1 MLSPLHRQNRLSQ
14 VWRVVYPCGIHFL
27 ISQIVANVSL
37 AVILKG
43 MGGTMDDFN
52 SHTIFLTGITALL
65 TMIPCLYFYKKD
77 VRARVMGGLI
87 PKAGGRRL
95 KAGEGLWLLLI
106 GASLATFANMLVAAL
121 QNILPVREYQETMNQ
136 ITSGKSI
143 WMLVFWMGIVAPI
156 AEEMVFR
163 WLIYFRLRDYMRM
176 GMAMA
181 VSGILFGIYH
191 MNLTQAVYASI
202 LGMMFAYFLEITGNL
217 WASVLLHIG
226 ANCWSVLMPEI
237 LLRIPKEAYVPAVL
251 AIEAILF
258 AGLLT
263 GISYFKKHMVNQRT
277 L

>member
-27 ISQIVANVSL
+27 ISQIVANVGL

-65 TMIPCLYFYKKD
+65 TMIPCLYFYKRD
-77 VRARVMGGLI
+77 VRARVTGGLI

-143 WMLVFWMGIVAPI
+143 WMLVFWMGIVAPV

-202 LGMMFAYFLEITGNL
+202 LGMMFAYFVEITGNL

>member
-27 ISQIVANVSL
+27 ISQIVANVGL

-65 TMIPCLYFYKKD
+65 TMIPCLYFYKRD
-77 VRARVMGGLI
+77 VRARVTGGLI
-87 PKAGGRRL
+87 SKAGGRRL

-143 WMLVFWMGIVAPI
+143 WMLVFWMGIVAPV

-181 VSGILFGIYH
+181 VSGIFFGIYH

>member
-27 ISQIVANVSL
+27 ISQIVANVGL

-65 TMIPCLYFYKKD
+65 TMIPCLYFYKRD
-77 VRARVMGGLI
+77 IRARVTGGLI

-95 KAGEGLWLLLI
+95 KAGEELWLLLI

-143 WMLVFWMGIVAPI
+143 WMLVFWMGIVAPV

-237 LLRIPKEAYVPAVL
+237 LLSIPEKIYVPAVL
-251 AIEAILF
+251 TIEMILLF
-258 AGLLT
+258 GLIT
-263 GISYFKKHMVNQRT
+263 GCSYFYKHKVRQRT

>member
-27 ISQIVANVSL
+27 ISQIVANVGL

-65 TMIPCLYFYKKD
+65 TMIPCLYFYKRD
-77 VRARVMGGLI
+77 VRARVTGGLI

-121 QNILPVREYQETMNQ
+121 QNILPVREYQENMNQ

-143 WMLVFWMGIVAPI
+143 WMLVFWMGIVAPV

-258 AGLLT
+258 VGLLT

>member
-27 ISQIVANVSL
+27 ISQIVANVGL

-65 TMIPCLYFYKKD
+65 TMMPCLYFYKRD
-77 VRARVMGGLI
+77 VRARVTGGLI

-143 WMLVFWMGIVAPI
+143 WMLVFWMGIVAPV

>member
-27 ISQIVANVSL
+27 ISQIIANVGL

-65 TMIPCLYFYKKD
+65 TMIPCLYFYKRD
-77 VRARVMGGLI
+77 VRARVTGGLI

-143 WMLVFWMGIVAPI
+143 WMLVFWMGIVAPV

>member
-27 ISQIVANVSL
+27 ISQIVANVGL

-65 TMIPCLYFYKKD
+65 TMIPCLYFYKRD
-77 VRARVMGGLI
+77 VRARVTGGLI
-87 PKAGGRRL
+87 SKAGGRRL
-95 KAGEGLWLLLI
+95 KVGEGLWLLLI

-258 AGLLT
+258 VGLLT

>member
-27 ISQIVANVSL
+27 ISQIVANVGL

-95 KAGEGLWLLLI
+95 KVGEGLWLLLI

-143 WMLVFWMGIVAPI
+143 WMLVFWMGIVAPV

>member
-1 MLSPLHRQNRLSQ
+1 MEGGLSLWDPL
-14 VWRVVYPCGIHFL
+14 L
-27 ISQIVANVSL
+27 ISQIVANVGL

-65 TMIPCLYFYKKD
+65 TMIPCLYFYKRD
-77 VRARVMGGLI
+77 VRARVTGGLI

-143 WMLVFWMGIVAPI
+143 WMLVFWMGIVAPV

-202 LGMMFAYFLEITGNL
+202 LGMMFAYFLENDRKSVGKRPASYRRQLLVCSYAGNSFKDSKR
-217 WASVLLHIG
+217 SVCSRSFGNRSNTFCRTFDRNLL
-226 ANCWSVLMPEI
+226 
-237 LLRIPKEAYVPAVL
+237 
-251 AIEAILF
+251 F
-258 AGLLT
+258 
-263 GISYFKKHMVNQRT
+263 
-277 L
+277 

>member
-1 MLSPLHRQNRLSQ
+1 M
-14 VWRVVYPCGIHFL
+14 
-27 ISQIVANVSL
+27 ISQIVANVGL

-65 TMIPCLYFYKKD
+65 TMIPCLYFYKRD
-77 VRARVMGGLI
+77 VRARVTGGLI

-143 WMLVFWMGIVAPI
+143 WMLVFWMGIVAPV

>member
-27 ISQIVANVSL
+27 ISQIVANVGL

-65 TMIPCLYFYKKD
+65 TMIPCLYFYKRD
-77 VRARVMGGLI
+77 VRARVTGGLI

-143 WMLVFWMGIVAPI
+143 WMLVFWMGIVAPV

-202 LGMMFAYFLEITGNL
+202 LGMMFAYFLEITENL

>member
-1 MLSPLHRQNRLSQ
+1 MLSPLHKQKRLSQ

-27 ISQIVANVSL
+27 ISQIVANVGL

-65 TMIPCLYFYKKD
+65 TMIPCLYFYKRD
-77 VRARVMGGLI
+77 VRARVIGGLI
-87 PKAGGRRL
+87 PKGCGRKM

-143 WMLVFWMGIVAPI
+143 WMLVFWMGIVAPV

-237 LLRIPKEAYVPAVL
+237 LLTIPENIYVPTVL
-251 AIEAILF
+251 AMEAILLF
-258 AGLLT
+258 GLIT
-263 GISYFKKHMVNQRT
+263 GFSYFYKCRVKHRT

>member
-27 ISQIVANVSL
+27 ISQIVANVGL

-65 TMIPCLYFYKKD
+65 TMIPCLYFYKRD
-77 VRARVMGGLI
+77 VRARVTGGLI

-143 WMLVFWMGIVAPI
+143 WMLVFWMGIVAPV

-202 LGMMFAYFLEITGNL
+202 LGMMFACFLEITGNL

-251 AIEAILF
+251 AIEAMLF

>member
-14 VWRVVYPCGIHFL
+14 VWRVVYPCGIHFF
-27 ISQIVANVSL
+27 ISQIIANVGL

-65 TMIPCLYFYKKD
+65 TMIPCLYFYKRD
-77 VRARVMGGLI
+77 VRARVTGGLI

-143 WMLVFWMGIVAPI
+143 WMLVFWMGIVAPV

-237 LLRIPKEAYVPAVL
+237 ILRIPKEAYVPAVL

>member
-27 ISQIVANVSL
+27 ISQIVANVGL

-65 TMIPCLYFYKKD
+65 TMIPCLYFYKRD
-77 VRARVMGGLI
+77 VRARVTGGLI

-143 WMLVFWMGIVAPI
+143 WMLVFWMGIVAPV

>member
-27 ISQIVANVSL
+27 ISQIVANVGL

-65 TMIPCLYFYKKD
+65 TMIPCLYFYKRD
-77 VRARVMGGLI
+77 VRARVTGGLI

-143 WMLVFWMGIVAPI
+143 WMLVFWMGIVAPV

-263 GISYFKKHMVNQRT
+263 GISYLKKHMVNQRT

>member
-27 ISQIVANVSL
+27 ISQIVANVGL

-65 TMIPCLYFYKKD
+65 TMIPCLYFYKRD
-77 VRARVMGGLI
+77 VRARVTGGLI

-143 WMLVFWMGIVAPI
+143 WMLVFWMGIVAPV

-258 AGLLT
+258 VGLLT

>member
-27 ISQIVANVSL
+27 ISQIVANVGL

-143 WMLVFWMGIVAPI
+143 WMLVFWMGIVAPV

-163 WLIYFRLRDYMRM
+163 WLIYFRFRDYMRM

-237 LLRIPKEAYVPAVL
+237 LLSIPEKIYVPAVL
-251 AIEAILF
+251 TIEKILLF
-258 AGLLT
+258 GLIT
-263 GISYFKKHMVNQRT
+263 GCSYFYKHKVRQRT

>member
-14 VWRVVYPCGIHFL
+14 VWRVVYPCGLHFL
-27 ISQIVANVSL
+27 ISQIVANVGL

-52 SHTIFLTGITALL
+52 SHTIFLTGITAFL
-65 TMIPCLYFYKKD
+65 TMIPCLYFYKRD
-77 VRARVMGGLI
+77 VRARVTGGLI

-237 LLRIPKEAYVPAVL
+237 LLRIPKEAYVPTVL

>member
-1 MLSPLHRQNRLSQ
+1 LLSPLHRQNRLSQ

-27 ISQIVANVSL
+27 ISQIVANVGL

-65 TMIPCLYFYKKD
+65 TMIPCLYFYKRD
-77 VRARVMGGLI
+77 VRARVTGGLI
-87 PKAGGRRL
+87 SKAGGRRL

-143 WMLVFWMGIVAPI
+143 WMLVFWMGIVAPV

>member
-27 ISQIVANVSL
+27 ISQIVANVGL

-65 TMIPCLYFYKKD
+65 TMIPCLYFYKRD
-77 VRARVMGGLI
+77 VRARVTGGLI

-143 WMLVFWMGIVAPI
+143 WMLVFWMGIVAPV
-156 AEEMVFR
+156 AEEMIFR

>member
-27 ISQIVANVSL
+27 ISQIVANVGL

-65 TMIPCLYFYKKD
+65 TMIPGLYFYKRD
-77 VRARVMGGLI
+77 VRARVTGGLI

-95 KAGEGLWLLLI
+95 KAGEGPWLLLI

-143 WMLVFWMGIVAPI
+143 WMLVFWMGIVAPV

>member
-27 ISQIVANVSL
+27 ISQIVANVGL

-143 WMLVFWMGIVAPI
+143 WMLVFWMGIVAPV

>member
-27 ISQIVANVSL
+27 ISQIVANVGL

-65 TMIPCLYFYKKD
+65 TMIPCLYFYKRD
-77 VRARVMGGLI
+77 VRARVTGGLI
-87 PKAGGRRL
+87 SKAGGRRL

-143 WMLVFWMGIVAPI
+143 WMLVFWMGIVAPV

>member
-27 ISQIVANVSL
+27 ISQIVANVGL

-65 TMIPCLYFYKKD
+65 TMIPCLYFYKRD
-77 VRARVMGGLI
+77 VRARVTGGLI

-143 WMLVFWMGIVAPI
+143 WMLVFWMGIVAPV

-217 WASVLLHIG
+217 WASVLFHIG

>member
-27 ISQIVANVSL
+27 ISQIVANVGL

-65 TMIPCLYFYKKD
+65 TMIPCLYFYKRD
-77 VRARVMGGLI
+77 VRARVTGGLI
-87 PKAGGRRL
+87 SKAGGRRL

-143 WMLVFWMGIVAPI
+143 WMLVFWMGIVAPV

-163 WLIYFRLRDYMRM
+163 WLIYFRLRDYMSM

>member
-27 ISQIVANVSL
+27 ISQIVANVGL

-65 TMIPCLYFYKKD
+65 TMIPCLYFYKRD
-77 VRARVMGGLI
+77 VRARVTGGLI

-95 KAGEGLWLLLI
+95 KVGEGLWLLLI

-202 LGMMFAYFLEITGNL
+202 LGMMFAYFLEIIGNL

>member
-27 ISQIVANVSL
+27 ISQIVANVGL

-65 TMIPCLYFYKKD
+65 TMIPCLYFYKRD
-77 VRARVMGGLI
+77 VRARVTGGLI

-143 WMLVFWMGIVAPI
+143 WMLVFWMGIVAPV

-237 LLRIPKEAYVPAVL
+237 LLSIPEKIYVPAVL
-251 AIEAILF
+251 TIEMILLF
-258 AGLLT
+258 GLIT
-263 GISYFKKHMVNQRT
+263 GCSYFYKHKVRQRT

>member
-27 ISQIVANVSL
+27 ISQIVANVGL

-143 WMLVFWMGIVAPI
+143 WMLVFWMGIVAPV

-237 LLRIPKEAYVPAVL
+237 LLSIPEKIYVPAVL
-251 AIEAILF
+251 TIEMILLF
-258 AGLLT
+258 GLIT
-263 GISYFKKHMVNQRT
+263 GCSYFYKHKVRQRT

>member
-27 ISQIVANVSL
+27 ISQIVANVGL

-143 WMLVFWMGIVAPI
+143 WMLVFWMGIVAPV

-163 WLIYFRLRDYMRM
+163 WLIYFRFRDYMRM

-237 LLRIPKEAYVPAVL
+237 LLSIPEKIYVPAVL
-251 AIEAILF
+251 TIEMILLF
-258 AGLLT
+258 GLIT
-263 GISYFKKHMVNQRT
+263 GCSYFYKHKVRQRT

>member
-27 ISQIVANVSL
+27 ISQIVANVGL

-65 TMIPCLYFYKKD
+65 TMIPCLYFYKRD
-77 VRARVMGGLI
+77 VRARVTGGLI

-95 KAGEGLWLLLI
+95 KAGEGPWLLLI

-143 WMLVFWMGIVAPI
+143 WMLVFWMGIVAPV

>member
-27 ISQIVANVSL
+27 ISQIVANVGL

-65 TMIPCLYFYKKD
+65 TMIPCLYFYKRD
-77 VRARVMGGLI
+77 VRARVTGGLI

-95 KAGEGLWLLLI
+95 KVGEGLWLLLI

-258 AGLLT
+258 VGLLT

>member
-1 MLSPLHRQNRLSQ
+1 MLSPLHRQNRLFQ
-14 VWRVVYPCGIHFL
+14 VWRVVYPCGIHFF
-27 ISQIVANVSL
+27 ISQIIANVGL

-65 TMIPCLYFYKKD
+65 TMIPCLYFYKRD
-77 VRARVMGGLI
+77 VRARVTGGLI

-143 WMLVFWMGIVAPI
+143 WMLVFWMGIVAPV

-237 LLRIPKEAYVPAVL
+237 ILRIPKEAYVPAVL

>member
-27 ISQIVANVSL
+27 ISQIVANVGL

-143 WMLVFWMGIVAPI
+143 WMLVFWMGIVAPV

-237 LLRIPKEAYVPAVL
+237 LLSIPEKIYVPVVL
-251 AIEAILF
+251 TIEMILLF
-258 AGLLT
+258 GLIT
-263 GISYFKKHMVNQRT
+263 GCSYFYKHKVRQRT

>member
-27 ISQIVANVSL
+27 ISQIVANVGL

-143 WMLVFWMGIVAPI
+143 WMLVFWMGIVAPV

-237 LLRIPKEAYVPAVL
+237 LLSIPEKIYVPVVL
-251 AIEAILF
+251 TIEMILLF
-258 AGLLT
+258 GLIT
-263 GISYFKKHMVNQRT
+263 GYSYFYKHKVRQRT